1 MNAAL
6 DPRAIILA
14 RIERYTAATGVS
26 EWRLGLEAVHNA
38 NYARRLRAG
47 KGASLTVV
55 ERAEAYMQADL
66 ARRGL
71 PNLEI
76 LSRG

>member
-1 MNAAL
+1 MEAAR
-6 DPRAIILA
+6 DPRAFILD
-14 RIERYTAATGVS
+14 RIQRYTAATGVS

-38 NYARRLRAG
+38 NYARRIRAG

-71 PNLEI
+71 PNLDT